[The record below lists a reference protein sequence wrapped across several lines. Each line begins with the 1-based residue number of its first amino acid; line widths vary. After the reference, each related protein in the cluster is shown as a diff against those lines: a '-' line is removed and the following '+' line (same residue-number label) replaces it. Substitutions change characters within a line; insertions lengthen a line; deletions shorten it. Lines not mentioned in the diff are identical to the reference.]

1 MGINNGNGVEVKCS
15 NIEDTVFIEIHID
28 GRLAKVQE
36 DHDAI
41 DTEHIGARTE
51 FIQDL
56 MDKLT
61 RDQVLEFLWPSRRG

>member
-36 DHDAI
+36 DHDAP
-41 DTEHIGARTE
+41 A
-51 FIQDL
+51 
-56 MDKLT
+56 
-61 RDQVLEFLWPSRRG
+61 VAS